1 MSKVKVM
8 SKNTGILHTPMF
20 TPEELD
26 RIIRT
31 GSITGITGS
40 QFDHSLKSKR
50 SILHPLNNN
59 ILSND
64 DAVGMRVSNI
74 ESINFNK
81 LTKRTTIVYKVLE
94 EYVKENVDFYQIS
107 TRTTRKAATVA
118 SSEKDFVDYRVGFLL
133 AYLKDEGKVSE
144 KRQHALYNEVFKSG
158 KPRITFLRGF
168 AVHFFNSFREM
179 DRILEAIKEEKSQ
192 VNINGNVIQITWKG

>member
-1 MSKVKVM
+1 M
-8 SKNTGILHTPMF
+8 SKNTGILHTSVY
-20 TPEELD
+20 TAEELD
-26 RIIRT
+26 RMIINT
-31 GSITGITGS
+31 
-40 QFDHSLKSKR
+40 KR
-50 SILHPLNNN
+50 R
-59 ILSND
+59 D
-64 DAVGMRVSNI
+64 DAVRMRVSDI

-81 LTKRTTIVYKVLE
+81 LTMRTTIVYKVLK
-94 EYVKENVDFYQIS
+94 EYAGFFQVS
-107 TRTTRKAATVA
+107 TRTTRKSATVT
-118 SSEKDFVDYRVGFLL
+118 SSKKDFVDYRVGFLL
-133 AYLKDEGKVSE
+133 AYLKDKGKISE

>member
-1 MSKVKVM
+1 M
-8 SKNTGILHTPMF
+8 SKNTGILSGRLDIPMY
-20 TPEELD
+20 TLDIPMYTAEELD
-26 RIIRT
+26 RTIRK
-31 GSITGITGS
+31 SRL
-40 QFDHSLKSKR
+40 HSV
-50 SILHPLNNN
+50 
-59 ILSND
+59 SND
-64 DAVGMRVSNI
+64 TLSDVVAGLRVSDI

-81 LTKRTTIVYKVLE
+81 LTKRTTIVYKVL
-94 EYVKENVDFYQIS
+94 VVDVSEVDVSDFVIVS
-107 TRTTRKAATVA
+107 TRTTRQAATVT

-144 KRQHALYNEVFKSG
+144 KRQQALFNEVFKGG
-158 KPRITFLRGF
+158 KPKITFLRGF

>member
-1 MSKVKVM
+1 MSKY
-8 SKNTGILHTPMF
+8 TGILHTPMF
-20 TPEELD
+20 TREELD

-31 GSITGITGS
+31 GSHT
-40 QFDHSLKSKR
+40 
-50 SILHPLNNN
+50 
-59 ILSND
+59 D
-64 DAVGMRVSNI
+64 DVVGLRVSDI

-81 LTKRTTIVYKVLE
+81 LTKRTTIVYKVL
-94 EYVKENVDFYQIS
+94 KECAGFFQVS
-107 TRTTRKAATVA
+107 TRTTRQSVTVT

-133 AYLKDEGKVSE
+133 AYLKDKGKVSE
-144 KRQHALYNEVFKSG
+144 KRQRALSNEIFKSG
-158 KPRITFLRGF
+158 KPKITFLRGF

>member
-1 MSKVKVM
+1 M
-8 SKNTGILHTPMF
+8 
-20 TPEELD
+20 E
-26 RIIRT
+26 
-31 GSITGITGS
+31 
-40 QFDHSLKSKR
+40 R
-50 SILHPLNNN
+50 SISND
-59 ILSND
+59 ILSNNG
-64 DAVGMRVSNI
+64 AVGMRVSNI

-81 LTKRTTIVYKVLE
+81 LTKRTTIVYKILEKYVDSAYQVL
-94 EYVKENVDFYQIS
+94 N
-107 TRTTRKAATVA
+107 RTTRQAATVT

-144 KRQHALYNEVFKSG
+144 KRQQALSNEVFKKG
-158 KPRITFLRGF
+158 KPQITFLRGF